1 MSDSCVHV
9 LNLYGHQY
17 SIRASE
23 EEYAVLVQAAE
34 RLQEQLKLSEERYPH
49 ARTNELLVLTAL
61 NLCVPLAQAQTEI
74 SEAKVRLESLLMQ
87 MRSQLPL
94 E

>member
-1 MSDSCVHV
+1 MNEPCVHV

-17 SIRASE
+17 SIRASADE
-23 EEYAVLVQAAE
+23 QKVLEQASL

-61 NLCVPLAQAQTEI
+61 NLCVPLSQAQ
-74 SEAKVRLESLLMQ
+74 SELEHTQARLQRLLEQMQAKLQ
-87 MRSQLPL
+87 A
-94 E
+94 